1 MSKTEGGTGSGISDE
16 VLAGEYVL
24 GALPADRAR
33 RVEARL
39 ATDGHFASIV
49 QRWQDNLAETTFNED
64 DDRWQKLAFA
74 PERSR
79 RAGIASHRASLIW
92 RSLLLTGLC
101 LAGAYTVFEALAP
114 KAAVSLASTNGLA
127 SPIYEAST
135 GSVSLPDIREPARI
149 WLIGMDNQAHLLGE
163 IAPGSRL
170 LLSADMQAMMGKG
183 ASLAT
188 APATR

>member
-24 GALPADRAR
+24 GALPVEHAR

-49 QRWQDNLAETTFNED
+49 QRWQDNLAETTFSEE
-64 DDRWQKLAFA
+64 DDRWHRLAFA

-79 RAGIASHRASLIW
+79 RADRAIRKASLLW
-92 RSLLLTGLC
+92 RSLLLTALV
-101 LAGAYTVFEALAP
+101 LAGAYTVFEAMTPKPAAP
-114 KAAVSLASTNGLA
+114 LASATRLA
-127 SPIYEAST
+127 SPNYDAST

-149 WLIGMDNQAHLLGE
+149 WLIGTDNQAHLLGE
-163 IAPGSRL
+163 VAPGSRL
-170 LLSADMQAMMGKG
+170 LLSADMQAMISKG